1 MRRLLILIPFSCSA
15 LRSSLSG
22 EYNSTKYGTSAGYE
36 IASDMLRTSI
46 NFSVDPCMDFFKFTC
61 GNWLANHPIPRDKS
75 RYSQFMNLSDKVAKE
90 MREIFE
96 SKEMFGSNSMNT
108 LKTVYTKCMNKKE
121 LNAIGSKKLIAS
133 IKNYGVWPILDGEH
147 QWRVKDFDLTSLLV
161 HISEMRGVDVF
172 IKNYVTLDCWNTSRW
187 LIKIDQGDLGLG
199 DSTRDYY
206 LDKEKHEEK
215 ISAYRKFL
223 ISKVALFLED
233 SNLPK
238 SGTKIAEDVDEI
250 IDFETN
256 LAEIL
261 VPDEHRTNQSELCNL
276 RRLNDLQTL
285 MPLVD
290 WRRYFHSVAPQVV
303 HDYFAS
309 NPEIII
315 AEIDFMRRITKL
327 LQLTDPRVITNYIYM
342 RYSSAWA
349 RELGDRYEDI
359 SQGFPRGA
367 RERRPAG
374 WESRAGHDTGGGR
387 KEPLGRRWRPDGTGH
402 KWDPEGPMVAEN
414 RTAGVCPQAKVLPD
428 DDVDDS

>member
-1 MRRLLILIPFSCSA
+1 MSVCELIFRALSYDYDHFSAMIINSGHSCKNIF
-15 LRSSLSG
+15 RSSLVHCLVSSISG
-22 EYNSTKYGTSAGYE
+22 
-36 IASDMLRTSI
+36 
-46 NFSVDPCMDFFKFTC
+46 V
-61 GNWLANHPIPRDKS
+61 
-75 RYSQFMNLSDKVAKE
+75 V
-90 MREIFE
+90 
-96 SKEMFGSNSMNT
+96 
-108 LKTVYTKCMNKKE
+108 
-121 LNAIGSKKLIAS
+121 
-133 IKNYGVWPILDGEH
+133 
-147 QWRVKDFDLTSLLV
+147 
-161 HISEMRGVDVF
+161 
-172 IKNYVTLDCWNTSRW
+172 
-187 LIKIDQGDLGLG
+187 KIDQGDLGLG

-206 LDKEKHEEK
+206 LDKEKHGEK
-215 ISAYRKFL
+215 ISAHRKFL

-315 AEIDFMRRITKL
+315 AEIDFMRRITNL

-359 SQGFPRGA
+359 SQ
-367 RERRPAG
+367 
-374 WESRAGHDTGGGR
+374 DTFCSLE
-387 KEPLGRRWRPDGTGH
+387 KDAVMEKLIYQ
-402 KWDPEGPMVAEN
+402 EA
-414 RTAGVCPQAKVLPD
+414 
-428 DDVDDS
+428 S